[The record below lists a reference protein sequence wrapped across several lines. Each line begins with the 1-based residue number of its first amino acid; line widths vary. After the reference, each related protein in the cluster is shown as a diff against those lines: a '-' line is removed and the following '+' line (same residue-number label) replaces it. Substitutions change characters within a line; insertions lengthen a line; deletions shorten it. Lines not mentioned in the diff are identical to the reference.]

1 MPEKSCKF
9 VSILVTSCKGG
20 VGKSTVTANLA
31 LALARRGKRV
41 LAVDCDFS
49 NRTLDLLFGCED
61 AVLYDLCDVI
71 AGRAAVADALLAD
84 IQALGVPSAIVGEM
98 MEPGQKEIIV
108 TTTNK

>member
-1 MPEKSCKF
+1 MSDNSCKF
-9 VSILVTSCKGG
+9 VSVLITSCKGG

-41 LAVDCDFS
+41 VAVDCDFS

-71 AGRAAVADALLAD
+71 AGRAALPTPVDRPAGRAFAASSRPLYRRDVAQRLH
-84 IQALGVPSAIVGEM
+84 
-98 MEPGQKEIIV
+98 
-108 TTTNK
+108 